1 MKNTPSALGQIA
13 LTEKKINLILWT
25 LLPLS
30 TLTGMAVDLVAPSL
44 PAIAGALDVSSGIT
58 KNVITLY
65 LLGYALG
72 NFCSGFLTDAWGR
85 KHILRIGLVGFI
97 VASLLPLLVPTILA
111 VLVSRFFEGVT
122 IGTIVVVARAVY
134 SDILSPEKLVRMGT
148 LIGSMF
154 GIGTVIGP
162 LIGGYLQ
169 FYGGWKA
176 CFLFFTAIALI
187 AFAAVLCVLPET
199 HFRRHP
205 LKFKTIKHHL
215 VEVLRH
221 QEFMALVLIMG
232 AIYSLMIAF
241 NTVGPFLIQIK
252 LHHTPI
258 FFGNTALCLGAA
270 FLGATFFCRYCIK
283 KYRVDQI
290 LFFTIHVFFLIA
302 LVAWSGSFFF
312 SQSITLLL
320 GVSMAMFFSTGFI
333 FPMCMG
339 KGMALFRHI
348 TGTATAM
355 MFLINILMTS
365 LTSFLLSFLNIQST
379 SAMISIYLVL
389 LATCILIYWKFIY
402 FSSSP
407 SAHAVQ
413 TRQAGKYNSP
423 ARPQ

>member
-1 MKNTPSALGQIA
+1 MNNPPSTFPEVI
-13 LTEKKINLILWT
+13 LTKKKINLILWT

-30 TLTGMAVDLVAPSL
+30 SLTGMAVDLVAPCL
-44 PAIAGALDVSSGIT
+44 PSIASSLDVSSGIT

-85 KHILRIGLVGFI
+85 KHILRIGLLGFI
-97 VASLLPLLVPTILA
+97 VASLLPVVIPTIIT
-111 VLVSRFFEGVT
+111 VLVGRFFEGIT
-122 IGTIVVVARAVY
+122 IGTIVVVARAIY
-134 SDILSPEKLVRMGT
+134 SDILPPEKLVRMGT

-176 CFLFFTAIALI
+176 CFLFFVVTALI
-187 AFAAVLCVLPET
+187 TFVAVILVLPET
-199 HFRRHP
+199 HFRRHS
-205 LKFKTIKHHL
+205 LKLKTIQYHL
-215 VEVLRH
+215 AEVLHH

-232 AIYSLMIAF
+232 AIYSLMIVF
-241 NTVGPFLIQIK
+241 NTAGPFLIQTK

-258 FFGNTALCLGAA
+258 FFGNTSLCLGAA
-270 FLGATFFCRYCIK
+270 FLGATFFCRHCVK
-283 KYRVDQI
+283 KYRI
-290 LFFTIHVFFLIA
+290 EKLLFFIIHAFCLIA
-302 LVAWSGSFFF
+302 LLSLIASFFF
-312 SQSITLLL
+312 DQSIILLL

-355 MFLINILMTS
+355 MFFINILITT
-365 LTSFLLSFLNIQST
+365 LTAFLLSFLNIQNIS
-379 SAMISIYLVL
+379 SMIAVYLIL
-389 LATCILIYWKFIY
+389 LAICVFIYWRFIH
-402 FSSSP
+402 F
-407 SAHAVQ
+407 HE
-413 TRQAGKYNSP
+413 KED
-423 ARPQ
+423 

>member
-1 MKNTPSALGQIA
+1 MNNPPAA
-13 LTEKKINLILWT
+13 FPEVFLTEKKIKFILWT

-30 TLTGMAVDLVAPSL
+30 SLTGMAVDLVAPSL
-44 PAIAGALDVSSGIT
+44 PAIASGLHASSGIA

-85 KHILRIGLVGFI
+85 KHILRAGLLGFI
-97 VASLLPLLVPTILA
+97 MASLLPVVIPTIIA
-111 VLVSRFFEGVT
+111 VLASRFFEGIT

-134 SDILSPEKLVRMGT
+134 SDILPPEKLVRMGT

-154 GIGTVIGP
+154 GIGTVLGP
-162 LIGGYLQ
+162 LLGGYLQ

-176 CFLFFTAIALI
+176 CFLFFVVVALI
-187 AFAAVLCVLPET
+187 AFVAVLCVLPET

-205 LKFKTIKHHL
+205 LKLKTIQHHL
-215 VEVLRH
+215 AEVLHH

-241 NTVGPFLIQIK
+241 NTAGPFLIQTK

-283 KYRVDQI
+283 KYRVDQL
-290 LFFTIHVFFLIA
+290 LFFVIHLFFLIA
-302 LVAWSGSFFF
+302 LVAWIGSFFF

-355 MFLINILMTS
+355 MYLINILMTS
-365 LTSFLLSFLNIQST
+365 LTAFLLSFLNIQNT
-379 SAMISIYLVL
+379 SSMIAIYLAL
-389 LATCILIYWKFIY
+389 LTICVLIYWKFV
-402 FSSSP
+402 
-407 SAHAVQ
+407 HLHE
-413 TRQAGKYNSP
+413 KEN
-423 ARPQ
+423 